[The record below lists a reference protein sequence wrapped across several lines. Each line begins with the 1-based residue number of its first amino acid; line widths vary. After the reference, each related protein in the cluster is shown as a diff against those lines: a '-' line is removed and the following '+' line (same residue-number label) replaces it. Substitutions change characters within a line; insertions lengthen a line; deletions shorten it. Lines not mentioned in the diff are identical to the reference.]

1 MIKTELGYKHDI
13 IFTILQAL
21 NKSGYGDP
29 AYRVS
34 DAIYQYNCLV
44 DKGILHEKNT
54 DDYSFKTILD

>member
-34 DAIYQYNCLV
+34 DAIYQYNCLI
-44 DKGILHEKNT
+44 DRGILHERNT
-54 DDYSFKTILD
+54 NDPLETILD